1 MAYLDDLP
9 QLVRGIAEYK
19 ALGKA
24 ADPLLESFREKIRQ
38 FPLETLPSEAQG
50 RLLARWEKMTGLAS
64 DGDLAQRRFRLMS
77 RLGCLRPYT
86 LAQLKRQLAAA
97 FGRED
102 GFLVQLDPSA
112 FSLSVEVD
120 AAGQA
125 VLADLTAELR
135 RMIPANLLLYTGVSQ
150 AERAGVFAAAVLQ
163 VTVKH
168 ICR

>member
-1 MAYLDDLP
+1 MMAYLDDLP
-9 QLVRGIAEYK
+9 LLVRGIAEYK
-19 ALGKA
+19 ALGA
-24 ADPLLESFREKIRQ
+24 AVDPLLGGLQQKIRQ
-38 FPLETLPSEAQG
+38 FPLETLPGESQG
-50 RLLARWEKMTGLAS
+50 ELLARWEKMTGLPS
-64 DGDLAQRRFRLMS
+64 DGSLAQRRFRLMS

-86 LAQLKRQLAAA
+86 LSQLKRQLAAA

-102 GFLVQLDPSA
+102 GFLVQLDPAA

-135 RMIPANLLLYTGVSQ
+135 RMIPANLTLYTGVSQ
-150 AERAGVFAAAVLQ
+150 AEETCVFAGVALQ

-168 ICR
+168 VF

>member
-9 QLVRGIAEYK
+9 ELVRGIAEYQ

-24 ADPLLESFREKIRQ
+24 ADPLLGDLQEKIRQ
-38 FPLETLPSEAQG
+38 FPAEVLPGEAEG
-50 RLLARWEKMTGLAS
+50 ELLARWEKMTGLPS
-64 DGDLAQRRFRLMS
+64 DGSLAQRRFRLMS

-102 GFLVQLDPSA
+102 GFLVQLDPDA
-112 FSLSVEVD
+112 FLLSVEVD

-135 RMIPANLLLYTGVSQ
+135 RMIPANLTLYTGVSQ
-150 AERAGVFAAAVLQ
+150 AEEAGIFAAVVMQ
-163 VTVKH
+163 VTVKL
-168 ICR
+168 IC